1 MDNSEE
7 QSLVNQARSDPQAF
21 AALYDRYVQRIY
33 QYALRRSGDRTAAE
47 DITSATFEK
56 ALTHLRKYGWK
67 GESYLAWLYRIAYQ
81 QMIQNHRRNHR
92 YVSLPPEQ
100 TADINVEGQTQD
112 NLDRQAL
119 LRAYYKLSPDDQ
131 EVLALRLFD
140 RLSGAQAAEV
150 LDCSPQ
156 NIYMRLHRAL
166 ERLRRQLETV
176 QEFSGED

>member
-1 MDNSEE
+1 MHISEE
-7 QSLVNQARSDPQAF
+7 QALIERARLDPQAF

-33 QYALRRSGDRTAAE
+33 HYALRRSGDYAMAE

-56 ALTHLRKYGWK
+56 ALEHLRKYGWK

-81 QMIQNHRRNHR
+81 QMIQHFRRNHR

-100 TADINVEGQTQD
+100 SADINVEGQTQD

-119 LRAYYKLSPDDQ
+119 LRAYYKLSPEDQ
-131 EVLALRLFD
+131 EVLALRMFD
-140 RLSGAQAAEV
+140 RLTGAQAAEV
-150 LDCSPQ
+150 LNCSPQ